1 MKKNMGI
8 SKDILVGKLIVEG
21 IGGEGTW
28 DMCRE
33 RAKRNQLHVEVE
45 SHEEVEQLNVG
56 WNGNKSEGKQKNDLY
71 RPNHSP

>member
-1 MKKNMGI
+1 
-8 SKDILVGKLIVEG
+8 
-21 IGGEGTW
+21 
-28 DMCRE
+28 MCRE

-56 WNGNKSEGKQKNDLY
+56 WNGNKSEGKKKNDLY